1 GLIIHDPNG
10 IEKTCE
16 CPNDMDHMSRA
27 LWNTR
32 PIEDALRS
40 ENERLRAKIDR
51 EVTQFNDGYETA
63 KAGKPESDRIYFD
76 YEVDED
82 QWLIGYAWQRFDSM
96 KLEISTIRSLLKE
109 AKEDGE
115 RLFKATRPIYSK
127 GGTPGFNG
135 RRPHFCDF
143 CGRSPAYEHKTDCPI
158 AMHRALMEKL
168 KQENL

>member
-1 GLIIHDPNG
+1 MSELKACPFCGLIIHDPNG

-63 KAGKPESDRIYFD
+63 KAGKPESDRIYS
-76 YEVDED
+76 
-82 QWLIGYAWQRFDSM
+82 IM
-96 KLEISTIRSLLKE
+96 KLTKI
-109 AKEDGE
+109 
-115 RLFKATRPIYSK
+115 
-127 GGTPGFNG
+127 NG
-135 RRPHFCDF
+135 
-143 CGRSPAYEHKTDCPI
+143 
-158 AMHRALMEKL
+158 
-168 KQENL
+168 